1 MQARLLSVLLA
12 LIMLLQ
18 VSVAKHFH
26 VEYPEESSHDETPR
40 HQRYSHKKECAFLG
54 ARYICNH

>member
-40 HQRYSHKKECAFLG
+40 HQRYSHKKCAFVSG
-54 ARYICNH
+54 FIVCEH